1 MGARLCRGLSS
12 LYGGLFLHVEG
23 TFRCYFLR
31 VAVIFSPYV
40 ENFLGLSTVQL
51 TKISHA
57 FATRVVPNMS
67 PWGNLEEIARLNRS
81 LNTFWSTYFH
91 IMFRKSMK

>member
-1 MGARLCRGLSS
+1 MGDRPCRGPFPPFMGAFFSMWRVLF
-12 LYGGLFLHVEG
+12 YGLFSP
-23 TFRCYFLR
+23 C
-31 VAVIFSPYV
+31 FSPYV

-57 FATRVVPNMS
+57 FATIVVVPNMS
-67 PWGNLEEIARLNRS
+67 SRGNLGEIARLNRS
-81 LNTFWSTYFH
+81 VGTFWSTYFH

>member
-1 MGARLCRGLSS
+1 M
-12 LYGGLFLHVEG
+12 
-23 TFRCYFLR
+23 CYFLR

-67 PWGNLEEIARLNRS
+67 PWGNLGEIARLNRS
-81 LNTFWSTYFH
+81 VKTFWSTYFH
-91 IMFRKSMK
+91 IMFRK

>member
-1 MGARLCRGLSS
+1 MPGHVGGLSP

-23 TFRCYFLR
+23 TFFRCYFLR
-31 VAVIFSPYV
+31 VAVIFSPYM
-40 ENFLGLSTVQL
+40 ENVLGLSTVQL

-67 PWGNLEEIARLNRS
+67 PWGNLGEIARLNQS
-81 LNTFWSTYFH
+81 VKTFWSTYLH
-91 IMFRKSMK
+91 IMFIKSMK